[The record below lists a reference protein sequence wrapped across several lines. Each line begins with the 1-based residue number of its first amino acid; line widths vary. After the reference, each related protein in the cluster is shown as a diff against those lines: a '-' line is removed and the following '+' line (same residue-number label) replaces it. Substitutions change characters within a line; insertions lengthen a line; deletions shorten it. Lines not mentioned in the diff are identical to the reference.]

1 MRLLKEVQLHRGLNY
16 ITDKTQNPSVSKY
29 TLKISIEQISDE
41 WLLKPPKPKLGNFPA
56 AMSNNNS
63 SCEGQCVIWWSIQVN
78 INHAQMYISLIF
90 KADTNLIYKR
100 KKLYLGASAR

>member
-41 WLLKPPKPKLGNFPA
+41 WLLKPPKPKLGNFP
-56 AMSNNNS
+56 
-63 SCEGQCVIWWSIQVN
+63 QQ
-78 INHAQMYISLIF
+78 
-90 KADTNLIYKR
+90 
-100 KKLYLGASAR
+100 